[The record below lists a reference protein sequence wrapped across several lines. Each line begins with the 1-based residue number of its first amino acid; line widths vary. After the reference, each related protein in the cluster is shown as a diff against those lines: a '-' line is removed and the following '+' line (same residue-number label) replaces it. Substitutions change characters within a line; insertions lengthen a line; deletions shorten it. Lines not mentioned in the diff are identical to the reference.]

1 MGAESNGDAELPE
14 ARGMAAVG
22 SRLSRA
28 RQEQQR
34 EVAAVATALHLRP
47 EVVEALEAGDEAA
60 LPALTFVR
68 GYIKSYAR
76 LLGLDEQEV
85 LAALPADESY
95 RAQPLKA
102 VGMRRKRT
110 IHLPMGKW
118 LLWLAMGL
126 LVVALVLYG
135 VPFVEHM
142 MDKVEQPEEDNGSL
156 TLPFDTPTPDSG
168 VTQLPAF
175 SSDSDISVT
184 PPDAPPA
191 TSGEDPDKEQGEELA
206 PEPASP
212 EAVTTVAEPAATT
225 APRIALTGPAEVSMR
240 FSEDSW
246 VEMESHGRK
255 LVVGTQR
262 AGTQRT
268 VRAEPPI
275 QILLGNAPGVEIS
288 YRGEVVDLQ
297 PHQRGK
303 VARLILED

>member
-1 MGAESNGDAELPE
+1 VSAESNGDADLPE
-14 ARGMAAVG
+14 APGLAAVG
-22 SRLSRA
+22 NRLASA
-28 RQEQQR
+28 RREQQR

-47 EVVEALEAGDEAA
+47 EVVEALEIGNESA

-76 LLGLDEQEV
+76 LLGLDEHEV
-85 LAALPADESY
+85 LAALPADDSY

-110 IHLPMGKW
+110 INLPMGKW
-118 LLWLAMGL
+118 LLWLVIA
-126 LVVALVLYG
+126 ALVLLLILYG
-135 VPFVEHM
+135 VPLVERIV
-142 MDKVEQPEEDNGSL
+142 DKVDQQEEDGGSL
-156 TLPFDTPTPDSG
+156 VLPFDTPAPDSPAP
-168 VTQLPAF
+168 QLPSF
-175 SSDSDISVT
+175 SSDPEAAVSPQDDSPVALEEE
-184 PPDAPPA
+184 P
-191 TSGEDPDKEQGEELA
+191 GEELT

-212 EAVTTVAEPAATT
+212 EAVTSVTETPPVTVPG
-225 APRIALTGPAEVSMR
+225 IALTGPAEISMR

-262 AGTQRT
+262 AGSQRT

-275 QILLGNAPGVEIS
+275 QILLGNAPGVEIT
-288 YRGEVVDLQ
+288 YRGKVVDLKA
-297 PHQRGK
+297 HQRGK